1 MNMTQPKLW
10 QCRRPRALPTL
21 HRSQVR
27 AGTCWDVK
35 IGAPASTQEHLVR
48 WSFRTDH
55 GDDIGF
61 EAFYIANAAVTAS
74 ALRSAAPLDVLDGR
88 MCVVITTAVGGDLT
102 PTLRQFDRVYRYPDT
117 YRCDTCHA
125 TTQHVCARQAS
136 DKVYR
141 AHEPTLIT
149 ESWSVPPRPGLLPA
163 SARDRPRHATARV
176 QPSSRA
182 AQII

>member
-1 MNMTQPKLW
+1 MPCLRVCEESSRELVQLAVSAPPRSMNMTQPKLW

-74 ALRSAAPLDVLDGR
+74 ACALQLLS
-88 MCVVITTAVGGDLT
+88 MCSTVACV
-102 PTLRQFDRVYRYPDT
+102 
-117 YRCDTCHA
+117 
-125 TTQHVCARQAS
+125 
-136 DKVYR
+136 
-141 AHEPTLIT
+141 
-149 ESWSVPPRPGLLPA
+149 W
-163 SARDRPRHATARV
+163 
-176 QPSSRA
+176 
-182 AQII
+182 